1 MQDNSY
7 ISSLNN
13 LDDRDQ
19 FRQTGLGH
27 HHSTSGI
34 SEKNLLAAVVL
45 NFTITIAE
53 IIGGIISNSLALLS
67 DAIHNLGDGLAVLLA
82 YIAHR
87 VSKRESNQR
96 KTFGYK
102 RIEILA
108 AFVNSIVLVA
118 ICIFLIW
125 EAVERFQNPA
135 PIKGIVMFS
144 VAAVGLLANLVAV
157 ILLQSD
163 SKKNI
168 NIRAAYLHLLGD
180 TLSSIVVILG
190 GILIWQFEIYWI
202 DPLITMLISLYILKE
217 TYLLLKDSFNIL
229 MQSSPKELDLDDIK
243 MEVEKLDGVKNIHHV
258 HAWSLNDQQLHF
270 EGHID
275 LDEDMPVSKTDVL
288 RNRIRNLLH
297 NKYHIDH
304 TTLEV
309 EFGCCRDDD
318 LINEL

>member
-1 MQDNSY
+1 MHDHNS
-7 ISSLNN
+7 ISSHA
-13 LDDRDQ
+13 
-19 FRQTGLGH
+19 GHGH

-34 SEKNLLAAVVL
+34 SEKNLLVAVFL
-45 NFTITIAE
+45 NFTISIAE
-53 IIGGIISNSLALLS
+53 IIGGILSNSLALLS

-135 PIKGIVMFS
+135 PIKGVIMFS
-144 VAAVGLLANLVAV
+144 VAAVGLVANLVAV
-157 ILLQSD
+157 VLLQSD

-202 DPLITMLISLYILKE
+202 DPLITMLISLYIMKE

-243 MEVEKLDGVKNIHHV
+243 IEVENLEGVKNIHHV
-258 HAWSLNDQQLHF
+258 HAWSLNDHQVHF

-275 LDEDMPVSKTDVL
+275 LNEDMPVSRTDVL
-288 RNRIRNLLH
+288 KNRIRSLLR
-297 NKYHIDH
+297 NKFHIDH

-309 EFGCCRDDD
+309 EFGRCHDDE
-318 LINEL
+318 LINER

>member
-1 MQDNSY
+1 MHDLHS
-7 ISSLNN
+7 ISS
-13 LDDRDQ
+13 RAVH
-19 FRQTGLGH
+19 GH
-27 HHSTSGI
+27 HHSSSGI

-45 NFTITIAE
+45 NFTISIAE
-53 IIGGIISNSLALLS
+53 IIGGILSNSLALLS

-108 AFVNSIVLVA
+108 AFVNSIVLAA

-125 EAVERFQNPA
+125 EAIERFQNPA
-135 PIKGIVMFS
+135 PIKGLIMFS
-144 VAAVGLLANLVAV
+144 VAGVGLLANLIAV
-157 ILLQSD
+157 VLLKAD
-163 SKKNI
+163 SRKNI

-180 TLSSIVVILG
+180 TLSSVVVIIG

-202 DPLITMLISLYILKE
+202 DPLITVLISLYILKE

-229 MQSSPKELDLDDIK
+229 MQSSPKELNLDDIK
-243 MEVEKLDGVKNIHHV
+243 IEVEKLEGVKNIHHV
-258 HAWSLNDQQLHF
+258 HAWSLNDLHVHF

-275 LDEDMPVSKTDVL
+275 LYEDMPVSKTDAL
-288 RNRIRNLLH
+288 KGRIRSLLH
-297 NKYHIDH
+297 HKFNIDH

-309 EFGCCRDDD
+309 EFGCCHDDE
-318 LINEL
+318 LINER

>member
-1 MQDNSY
+1 MHDHHS
-7 ISSLNN
+7 ISSHAAH
-13 LDDRDQ
+13 
-19 FRQTGLGH
+19 GH

-53 IIGGIISNSLALLS
+53 IIGGILSNSLALLS

-82 YIAHR
+82 YIAYR

-125 EAVERFQNPA
+125 EAIERFQNPA
-135 PIKGIVMFS
+135 PIKGVIMFS
-144 VAAVGLLANLVAV
+144 VASVGLLANLIAV
-157 ILLQSD
+157 VLLQSD

-168 NIRAAYLHLLGD
+168 NIRAVYLHLIGD
-180 TLSSIVVILG
+180 TLSSIVVIIG
-190 GILIWQFEIYWI
+190 GILIWKFEIYWI
-202 DPLITMLISLYILKE
+202 DPLITVLISLYILKE
-217 TYLLLKDSFNIL
+217 TYLVVKDSFNIL
-229 MQSSPKELDLDDIK
+229 MQSSPKELNLDRIK
-243 MEVEKLDGVKNIHHV
+243 FEVEKLEGVKNIHHV
-258 HAWSLNDQQLHF
+258 HAWSLNDQQVHF

-275 LDEDMPVSKTDVL
+275 LEEDMTVSKTDAL
-288 RNRIRNLLH
+288 KNRIRTLLH
-297 NKYHIDH
+297 NKFNIDH

-309 EFGCCRDDD
+309 EFGCCHDDD
-318 LINEL
+318 LINER

>member
-1 MQDNSY
+1 MSTRSNDIANHHSH
-7 ISSLNN
+7 SHGGHGH
-13 LDDRDQ
+13 DH
-19 FRQTGLGH
+19 GH

-53 IIGGIISNSLALLS
+53 IIGGILSNSLALLS

-118 ICIFLIW
+118 ISIFLIW
-125 EAVERFQNPA
+125 EAIERFQNPA
-135 PIKGIVMFS
+135 PIKGVIMFS
-144 VAAVGLLANLVAV
+144 VAAVGLVANLVAV
-157 ILLQSD
+157 VLLQSD

-202 DPLITMLISLYILKE
+202 DPLITMLISLYIMKE
-217 TYLLLKDSFNIL
+217 TYVLLK
-229 MQSSPKELDLDDIK
+229 MQSSPKELNLDDIK
-243 MEVEKLDGVKNIHHV
+243 IEVEKLDGVKNIHHV
-258 HAWSLNDQQLHF
+258 HAWNLNDQQVHF

-275 LDEDMPVSKTDVL
+275 LKEDMPVSKTDALKDRVRDL
-288 RNRIRNLLH
+288 FH
-297 NKYHIDH
+297 PKFHIDH
-304 TTLEV
+304 TPLEV
-309 EFGCCRDDD
+309 EFGCCHDDE
-318 LINEL
+318 LINER

>member
-1 MQDNSY
+1 MHDHHS
-7 ISSLNN
+7 ISSHA
-13 LDDRDQ
+13 
-19 FRQTGLGH
+19 GHGH

-53 IIGGIISNSLALLS
+53 IIGGILSNSLALLS
-67 DAIHNLGDGLAVLLA
+67 DAIHNLGDGFAVLLA

-108 AFVNSIVLVA
+108 AFVNSIVLAA

-125 EAVERFQNPA
+125 EAIERFQNPA
-135 PIKGIVMFS
+135 PIKGLIMFS
-144 VAAVGLLANLVAV
+144 VASVGLLANLIAV
-157 ILLQSD
+157 VLLQSD

-168 NIRAAYLHLLGD
+168 NIRAAYLHLIGD
-180 TLSSIVVILG
+180 TLSSIVVIIG
-190 GILIWQFEIYWI
+190 GILIWKFEIYWI
-202 DPLITMLISLYILKE
+202 DPLITVLISLYILKE

-229 MQSSPKELDLDDIK
+229 MQSSPKELNLDKIK
-243 MEVEKLDGVKNIHHV
+243 LEVEKLEGVKNIHHV
-258 HAWSLNDQQLHF
+258 HAWSLNDQQVHF

-275 LDEDMPVSKTDVL
+275 LEEDMTVSKTDAL
-288 RNRIRNLLH
+288 KNRVRTLLH
-297 NKYHIDH
+297 NKFNIDH

-309 EFGCCRDDD
+309 EFGCCHDDD
-318 LINEL
+318 LINER

>member
-1 MQDNSY
+1 MNNSEQ
-7 ISSLNN
+7 IS
-13 LDDRDQ
+13 RPA
-19 FRQTGLGH
+19 GH
-27 HHSTSGI
+27 GYHHSTSGI

-45 NFTITIAE
+45 NFTITVAE
-53 IIGGIISNSLALLS
+53 IIGGIVSNSLALLS

-87 VSKRESNQR
+87 ISAKESNQR

-125 EAVERFQNPA
+125 EAVQRFQHPA
-135 PIKGIVMFS
+135 PIQGIIMFS
-144 VAAVGLLANLVAV
+144 VAAIGLLANLIAV
-157 ILLQSD
+157 VLLKSD
-163 SKKNI
+163 SGKNI

-180 TLSSIVVILG
+180 TLSSLVVIFG
-190 GILIWQFEIYWI
+190 GILIWRFGIYWI
-202 DPLITMLISLYILKE
+202 DPAITILISLYILRE

-229 MQSSPKELDLDDIK
+229 MQSSPKELNLDDIK
-243 MEVEKLDGVKNIHHV
+243 SEVEKLEGVKNIHHV

-275 LDEDMPVSKTDVL
+275 LDEDMPVSETDTL
-288 RNRIRNLLH
+288 KNRIRSVLH
-297 NKYHIDH
+297 NKFNIDH

-309 EFGCCRDDD
+309 EFGCCADDE
-318 LINEL
+318 LINEI

>member
-1 MQDNSY
+1 MHDHKS
-7 ISSLNN
+7 ISSNA
-13 LDDRDQ
+13 
-19 FRQTGLGH
+19 GPGH

-34 SEKNLLAAVVL
+34 SEKNLLAAVIL

-53 IIGGIISNSLALLS
+53 IIGGVLSNSLALLS

-125 EAVERFQNPA
+125 EAIERFQNPA
-135 PIKGIVMFS
+135 PIKGVIMFS
-144 VAAVGLLANLVAV
+144 VAAVGLLANLIAVA
-157 ILLQSD
+157 LLQSD
-163 SKKNI
+163 ARKNI

-180 TLSSIVVILG
+180 TLSSIVVIVG
-190 GILIWQFEIYWI
+190 GILIWKFQIYWI
-202 DPLITMLISLYILKE
+202 DPLITVLISLYIMKE

-229 MQSSPKELDLDDIK
+229 MQSSPKELNLDNIK
-243 MEVEKLDGVKNIHHV
+243 LEVEKLDGVKNIHHV
-258 HAWSLNDQQLHF
+258 HAWSLNDQQIHF

-275 LDEDMPVSKTDVL
+275 LVEDMTVSKTDAL
-288 RNRIRNLLH
+288 KNRIRSLLH
-297 NKYHIDH
+297 EKFHIDH

-309 EFGCCRDDD
+309 EYGCCHDDE
-318 LINEL
+318 LINER

>member
-1 MQDNSY
+1 MSG
-7 ISSLNN
+7 SHAH
-13 LDDRDQ
+13 
-19 FRQTGLGH
+19 H

-34 SEKNLLAAVVL
+34 SERNLLAAVVL
-45 NFTITIAE
+45 NFTISLAE
-53 IIGGIISNSLALLS
+53 IIGGILSNSLALLS
-67 DAIHNLGDGLAVLLA
+67 DAIHNLGDGFAVLLA

-125 EAVERFQNPA
+125 EAIERFQNPA
-135 PIKGIVMFS
+135 PIKGVIMFS
-144 VAAVGLLANLVAV
+144 VAAVGLFANLVAV
-157 ILLQSD
+157 VLLQSD

-168 NIRAAYLHLLGD
+168 NIRAAYLHLMGD
-180 TLSSIVVILG
+180 TLSSVVVIVG
-190 GILIWQFEIYWI
+190 GLLIWKFEIYWI
-202 DPLITMLISLYILKE
+202 DPLITVLISLYIMKE

-229 MQSSPKELDLDDIK
+229 MQSSPKELNLENIK
-243 MEVEKLDGVKNIHHV
+243 LEVEKLEGVKNIHHV
-258 HAWSLNDQQLHF
+258 HAWSLNDQQIHF

-275 LDEDMPVSKTDVL
+275 LVEDMTVSNTDAL
-288 RNRIRNLLH
+288 KNQIRSLLH
-297 NKYHIDH
+297 KKFHIDH

-309 EFGCCRDDD
+309 EYGCCFDDD
-318 LINEL
+318 LINER